1 MRLERDLQ
9 NKKQNER
16 DLQNKRQNGRDWRE
30 KEKKNWNVKN
40 KLNRIAK
47 NGGGH
52 REKRNPAVLGLLV
65 RIHNTCTTAPRYD
78 LRAGGCVS
86 RAGKQR
92 VEPYVELY
100 HSYLS
105 SCYDKRSSAPTALV
119 GPCGR

>member
-1 MRLERDLQ
+1 MSRWHSELLQ
-9 NKKQNER
+9 R
-16 DLQNKRQNGRDWRE
+16 VLLQIVQA
-30 KEKKNWNVKN
+30 
-40 KLNRIAK
+40 L
-47 NGGGH
+47 GGGH
-52 REKRNPAVLGLLV
+52 REKRDAAVLGLLV
-65 RIHNTCTTAPRYD
+65 RIHNTYTTAPHHD